1 MGAAFRCPAAITD
14 GLDPDLEQND
24 HKLMTATPLT
34 LRADAETEAARLPAL
49 LARAEHLAGAV
60 LLGAHGRRR
69 AGLGDDFW
77 QYRPAQ
83 PGDSLRMID
92 HRRSAMGDTEFVRE
106 REWQI
111 AQSIMLWVDQG
122 ASMRYASEAALPQK
136 IDRARLLGL
145 ALAIL
150 LVRGGERVGLTGT
163 TLPPRRGGS
172 QILRLAELFSRDDA
186 SEYAPPEHRAMIPHA
201 RAVFVSD
208 FLGDIEEAKL
218 ALTKAADR
226 GVRGV
231 LCHLLDPSEEAFPFS
246 GRTIFESIGGG
257 ISHETLKASD
267 LRDRYL
273 DRLAE
278 RKEELQS
285 LCTLTGWHY
294 GLHHTNTSAQSALLW
309 LYGAMDVK
317 SGGPA

>member
-1 MGAAFRCPAAITD
+1 
-14 GLDPDLEQND
+14 
-24 HKLMTATPLT
+24 MTNPQT
-34 LRADAETEAARLPAL
+34 LRATAEEQASRLPAL

-69 AGLGDDFW
+69 AGMGDDFW

-83 PGDSLRMID
+83 SGDSRRMID

-111 AQSIMLWVDQG
+111 AQSVMLWVDQG
-122 ASMRYASEAALPQK
+122 ASMRFASTQKLPTK
-136 IDRARLLGL
+136 ADRARLLGL

-150 LVRGGERVGLTGT
+150 LIRGGERVGLTGT
-163 TLPPRRGGS
+163 VLPPRRGNP
-172 QILRLAELFSRDDA
+172 QILRLAERFCLDDSA
-186 SEYAPPEHRAMIPHA
+186 DYAPPEHRAMIPHA

-208 FLGDIEEAKL
+208 FMGDISAVEL

-231 LCHLLDPSEEAFPFS
+231 LCHVLDPSEEAFPFS
-246 GRTIFESIGGG
+246 GRTIFESVGGTL
-257 ISHETLKASD
+257 SHETLKASD

-278 RKEELQS
+278 RKARLQA
-285 LCTLTGWHY
+285 LCALTGWRY
-294 GLHHTNTSAQSALLW
+294 GLHHTDSTAQTGLLW
-309 LYGAMDVK
+309 LYGALDARA
-317 SGGPA
+317 GLAA